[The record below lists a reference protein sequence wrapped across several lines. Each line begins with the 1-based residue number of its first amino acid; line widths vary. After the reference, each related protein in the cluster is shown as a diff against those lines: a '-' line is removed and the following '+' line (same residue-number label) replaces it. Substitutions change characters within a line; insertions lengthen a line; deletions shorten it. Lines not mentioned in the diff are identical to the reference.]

1 MLCLLC
7 LNIQRPSP
15 DYHLLEDGLELR
27 IVLKIVELSGPT
39 AQGKYRTLR
48 SRFFFFS
55 LSLSLSLSVSLPT
68 YMRTC
73 IHTYIH
79 VDNLDRSK

>member
-48 SRFFFFS
+48 SRFFFFLS
-55 LSLSLSLSVSLPT
+55 LSLSLSLCL
-68 YMRTC
+68 YLHTC
-73 IHTYIH
+73 VHAYIH
-79 VDNLDRSK
+79 IYT